1 MFKIIFNYNIIFIM
15 NKDDTINTLIK
26 RGWVKLKLQYNKP
39 NIQKL
44 AHIFGIG
51 YFFLV
56 LGFNSITKM
65 KGMWLIT
72 MSMLLFYYR
81 CKTFDEKAVNGQ
93 FFLDMMVIIPLFFVL
108 GIKRNIVHLKHLASI
123 LGIGYIVY
131 YGKQLVL
138 NN

>member
-1 MFKIIFNYNIIFIM
+1 MLKYIFNYRIIFIM
-15 NKDDTINTLIK
+15 NKNDTIITLFKKGCCELTI
-26 RGWVKLKLQYNKP
+26 QYNKP

-51 YFFLV
+51 YFFLA
-56 LGFNSITKM
+56 LGFHSITKM
-65 KGMWLIT
+65 KGFWLIA
-72 MSMLLFYYR
+72 MSLLLLYFR
-81 CKTFDEKAVNGQ
+81 FKTFHENTISGQ
-93 FFLDMMVIIPLFFVL
+93 FFLDVLVIIPLFFVL
-108 GIKRNIVHLKHLASI
+108 GIKRNTEHLKHLASI

>member
-1 MFKIIFNYNIIFIM
+1 MFKTILNYSIIFIM
-15 NKDDTINTLIK
+15 SDNIITLFK
-26 RGWVKLKLQYNKP
+26 QGCFELKIQYNKP

-51 YFFLV
+51 YFFLA
-56 LGFNSITKM
+56 LSFNSITKM
-65 KGMWLIT
+65 KGAWLII
-72 MSMLLFYYR
+72 MSMLLLYYR
-81 CKTFDEKAVNGQ
+81 YKTFKETAVNGQ
-93 FFLDMMVIIPLFFVL
+93 FFLDVLVIIPLFFVL
-108 GIKRNIVHLKHLASI
+108 GIKRNTIHLKHLASI